1 MGACMNAYELA
12 DELQKLD
19 AKLHLIDL
27 FKSADMLRQ
36 QADKI
41 KELEKQLDE
50 FTWYWAIK

>member
-1 MGACMNAYELA
+1 MNAYELA